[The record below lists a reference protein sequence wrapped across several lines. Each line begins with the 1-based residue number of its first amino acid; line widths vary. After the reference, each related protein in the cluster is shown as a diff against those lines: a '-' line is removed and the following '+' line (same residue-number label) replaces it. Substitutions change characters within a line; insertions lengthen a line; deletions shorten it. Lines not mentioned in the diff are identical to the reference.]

1 MRFCGYRDSYASF
14 IRVYAPSSI
23 FFNYRDILESD
34 RFLRNMANNWD
45 EENRN
50 LKHDPPKFVHLK
62 SKQTKV
68 KMTRRSVTSG
78 YLRSS
83 TGAKRSGFTRVEES
97 QSYGDFRS
105 TLIELGAKLV
115 TLESLERGVF
125 ELPSELLFEY
135 IEAISGER
143 ELGTNSYAISGLLQD
158 GELALEAL
166 GSMVKL
172 VLELPDEVESL
183 EDFLESLPK
192 LVSAGTST
200 QAKSL
205 AYRST
210 SAGIDFGFNDWVGS
224 GKLVPSSNL
233 KELVGDSERRVR
245 DKFEDDAVLLIKPIA
260 LTDESKVIK
269 ALTLTATVWIKGDS
283 PDFVVHTQGIDE

>member
-1 MRFCGYRDSYASF
+1 M
-14 IRVYAPSSI
+14 
-23 FFNYRDILESD
+23 
-34 RFLRNMANNWD
+34 
-45 EENRN
+45 
-50 LKHDPPKFVHLK
+50 
-62 SKQTKV
+62 
-68 KMTRRSVTSG
+68 
-78 YLRSS
+78 
-83 TGAKRSGFTRVEES
+83 EES

-105 TLIELGAKLV
+105 TLTELGAKLV
-115 TLESLERGVF
+115 TLESLEQGVY

-143 ELGTNSYAISGLLQD
+143 ELGTNSYAIGGLLQD
-158 GELALEAL
+158 GALALEAL
-166 GSMVKL
+166 GSVVKL
-172 VLELPDEVESL
+172 VLELPDEVESV
-183 EDFLESLPK
+183 EDFLDSLPN

-210 SAGIDFGFNDWVGS
+210 SAGIDFGFNDWVVN

-269 ALTLTATVWIKGDS
+269 ALTLTATLWIKGDS